1 MNLSTQDQNT
11 ETSAILERENYIF
24 MRSLPLQ
31 LKVHELRKAIGS
43 VEGGA
48 CLDTGASNCMVS
60 YHLRRKGEDWHTVVP
75 GREKAECFKEA
86 LEENVHEMEDGHLP
100 FTEKMFDVVVIDDYL
115 EKIENPHE
123 FVAECHKVLNPDGR
137 LIIHARHA
145 KRAGLTRLVDKVLG
159 LSPERRGLQRIGFTE
174 PELFG
179 ILKTGFDVHQVRSY
193 SRFFVS
199 LLESIVAF
207 GELRARKKKGGDGP
221 GFPVRL
227 YKTAGICYKV
237 AYQLDFLLFL
247 TRGHYLIA
255 TAKRRGWRTREAPI
269 LSDGRSIAEAVVS
282 KTLR

>member
-1 MNLSTQDQNT
+1 MV
-11 ETSAILERENYIF
+11 ERENYIF

-31 LKVHELRKAIGS
+31 MKVYELRKAIGS

-60 YHLRRKGEDWHTVVP
+60 YHLRREGEDWHTVVS
-75 GREKAECFKEA
+75 GRERKECLSEA

-100 FTEKMFDVVVIDDYL
+100 FNEKIFDVVVIDNYL
-115 EKIENPHE
+115 EKIENPRE
-123 FVAECHKVLNPDGR
+123 FVAECHKALNPDGR

-145 KRAGLTRLVDKVLG
+145 KKAGLTQLIDKALG
-159 LSPERRGLQRIGFTE
+159 MSPEKRGLQRNGFTE
-174 PELFG
+174 PELFS
-179 ILKTGFDVHQVRSY
+179 ILKTGFDVHLVRSY

-199 LLESIVAF
+199 MIESIVAF
-207 GELRARKKKGGDGP
+207 CELRAQKKKGGESP
-221 GFPVRL
+221 AFPDRL
-227 YKTAGICYKV
+227 YKVAGICYKV

-255 TAKRRGWRTREAPI
+255 TAKRRGWRPREAPI